1 MQLTGRR
8 LRLSRDTGP
17 NPWRLLLWMVL
28 ITAGLVVY
36 LFTQT
41 GRIQPLFLPAPTP
54 TRLGSSYADEGR
66 TQFQAGNLKAAIAAY
81 QEAVRVEPG
90 NARLWGEMARI
101 QTYSSALLTNAGAR
115 RVRLSE
121 ARDSIDQAVLVAPDD
136 GFVQAIRALVYDW
149 SAAAEDLNNPENLR
163 DDYLAEAKSSAVRAL
178 SISPGD
184 PLALAFHAEVLLD
197 EQSFEQ
203 ARSLS
208 SLAVDA
214 LAQAGPDYPYAM
226 DVHRV
231 GGTVLEGWGYY
242 GDAILEYL
250 EALDSAPNFTFLYLA
265 IGVNY
270 RQVRDIDKA
279 LEYFAAAARI
289 NEQLGIE
296 DPTPYLA
303 IGRTYLQQGEFFI
316 ASRNM
321 ERALAISPETADIY
335 GRLGVVF
342 FKARNYESAVRVLA
356 CAVDGC
362 TLEESRSILCEFV
375 YFCDPQDEEAQQYG
389 AEVPALEL
397 RDDTLEYYYTYGA
410 VLAYFRDTAEVPEAC
425 TRAERVFQAL
435 MALYADDEFV
445 PGIVSESR
453 LLCAGQSAETPT
465 PSPTPEPTAGSV
477 SET

>member
-17 NPWRLLLWMVL
+17 NPWRLLFLVAL
-28 ITAGLVVY
+28 ITAGLVVFF
-36 LFTQT
+36 LRET

-54 TRLGSSYADEGR
+54 TRTGSSYAEEGR
-66 TQFQAGNLKAAIAAY
+66 TQFQAGNLNAAIEAY

-90 NARLWGEMARI
+90 NARLWAEMARI

-115 RVRLSE
+115 RARLAQ
-121 ARDSIDQAVLVAPDD
+121 ARDAIDQAVLVAPDD

-149 SAAAEDLNNPENLR
+149 SAAAEDLNDPENLR
-163 DDYLAEAKSSAVRAL
+163 DDYLAEAKASAVRAL
-178 SISPGD
+178 GISPGD

-197 EQSFEQ
+197 EQSFQQ
-203 ARSLS
+203 ALNLS
-208 SLAVDA
+208 RQAVEA
-214 LAQAGPDYPYAM
+214 LAQAGPDYAYAM

-231 GGTVLEGWGYY
+231 QGTVLEGYGYY

-250 EALDSAPNFTFLYLA
+250 AALETAPNFTFLYLA

-289 NEQLGIE
+289 NEQLHIL

-321 ERALAISPETADIY
+321 ERALAISSGTADIY
-335 GRLGVVF
+335 GRLGIVF

-356 CAVDGC
+356 CAVEGC
-362 TLEESRSILCEFV
+362 TTEESRAILCEFV
-375 YFCDPQDEEAQQYG
+375 HFCDPESEEAQQYG

-397 RDDTLEYYYTYGA
+397 RDDTLEYFYTYGA

-435 MALYADDEFV
+435 MAVYGEDAIV
-445 PGIVSESR
+445 AGIVDESR
-453 LLCAGQSAETPT
+453 GLCSGQAATAPTVTPT
-465 PSPTPEPTAGSV
+465 PGATAGS
-477 SET
+477 